1 MNKSNWIFFL
11 IPVVLIG
18 DMLLISPIR
27 SLMLSSSTTMAV
39 CGFLLALG
47 VFWAN
52 MFYIRK
58 VIAKLN

>member
-18 DMLLISPIR
+18 DMLLISPIT
-27 SLMLSSSTTMAV
+27 SLLLSASTTTAV
-39 CGFLLALG
+39 SGFLLALG
-47 VFWAN
+47 IFWAN

-58 VIAKLN
+58 VIARLN